1 MSLAVDTPGGDSR
14 QTSLEQ
20 DFAIVLFR
28 LIQTV
33 KMYQDDRQIVDEC
46 IGQFVGASKKLTS
59 GGKLTCLVKD
69 GRLYIQGEALRYRKE
84 LVGLIHSLLDSFAQR
99 GLNGIV
105 FHGDLD
111 RVPHMDILRFVHLLL
126 RSAEQHEPCAWLAAQ
141 IEQETPGWVE
151 ILRSEDIESAP
162 AGDDLRERTRSS
174 YWQAISYTKEIAAK
188 LASQGRAGIRKARR
202 MVQNMV
208 DLILEDESVV
218 LGAST
223 IREHDDYTFTHSVNV
238 AILSLC
244 LGRRIGLS
252 QNPLSYLG
260 ICGLFHDLGKVEVPH
275 EILKKPSA
283 LSTAEWDQI
292 RRHPLASVRQVLKLN
307 ASHALK
313 SRIILAPFEHH
324 LHYDLSGY
332 PRTES
337 IKSLSL
343 FGRILQI
350 TDVYDAVTSP
360 RVYRPVPFSP
370 HHALK
375 LLLDG
380 IGKDFDVILTKV
392 FVSMLGIYPVGTLV
406 QLASGEIG
414 LVKNAAKE
422 PGRALPHVLLL
433 EEDGHG
439 AFRAGEVVDLG
450 GDAERSSRSRKIL
463 KCLHPNT
470 RGIQAADFIL

>member
-1 MSLAVDTPGGDSR
+1 MSLPVDAPGGEFR
-14 QTSLEQ
+14 QTSWEQ

-46 IGQFVGASKKLTS
+46 ISQFMDAAGKLIS
-59 GGKLTCLVKD
+59 GDKLTCLVMD
-69 GRLYIQGEALRYRKE
+69 GRLYIQGEALRYQKE
-84 LVGLIHSLLDSFAQR
+84 IVGLVHSLLDSFAQR
-99 GLNGIV
+99 GLKGLV

-111 RVPHMDILRFVHLLL
+111 RVPHMEILRFVRLLL
-126 RSAEQHEPCAWLAAQ
+126 RSAEQQEPCAWLAAR

-151 ILRSEDIESAP
+151 IIRSPEFESAP
-162 AGDDLRERTRSS
+162 AGDSLRERAKSS
-174 YWQAISYTKEIAAK
+174 YWQAISYTKEIAEK
-188 LASQGRAGIRKARR
+188 LSSQGRAGIRKARR
-202 MVQNMV
+202 VVHNLV
-208 DLILEDESVV
+208 DLMLEDESVV

-223 IREHDDYTFTHSVNV
+223 IRDYDDYTFTHSVNV
-238 AILSLC
+238 GILSLC
-244 LGRRIGLS
+244 LGKRLGLS
-252 QNPLSYLG
+252 RNPLSYLG
-260 ICGLFHDLGKVEVPH
+260 ICGLFHDLGKVEVPQ

-283 LSTAEWDQI
+283 LSTAEWEEM
-292 RRHPLASVRQVLKLN
+292 RRHPLASVRQVLRLN

-332 PRTES
+332 PRIES

-350 TDVYDAVTSP
+350 TDFYDAITSP
-360 RVYRPVPFSP
+360 RAYRPVPYSP

-375 LLLDG
+375 LLLAG
-380 IGKDFDVILTKV
+380 SGKDFDLILTKE

-406 QLASGEIG
+406 RLASGEIG
-414 LVKNAAKE
+414 LVKDAPKG
-422 PGRALPHVLLL
+422 PGSTLPQVLLL
-433 EEDGHG
+433 EDDGRG

-450 GDAERSSRSRKIL
+450 GDAERSSPLRKVL
-463 KCLHPNT
+463 KCLHPSAC
-470 RGIQAADFIL
+470 GIQAADFLL